1 MEPRVHTVPKAR
13 GEPQAGSQDAVPGQ
27 EPSREKAH
35 RSEAEGKLLP
45 RTFIGAWAQR
55 EYDQEPLPR
64 PRTRTGPGHRE
75 SVSFHPVI
83 DNVIKKI
90 NFTIIHFA
98 HLLGYYFDSLVS

>member
-13 GEPQAGSQDAVPGQ
+13 GEPQAGSQDAAPGQ

-64 PRTRTGPGHRE
+64 PCTRTGPGHRE

-98 HLLGYYFDSLVS
+98 HLLGYYFGSLVS